1 MIARLLLWFL
11 LRFRLLR
18 LTIVIH
24 VAAMA
29 IFPVAHICTPDD

>member
-1 MIARLLLWFL
+1 
-11 LRFRLLR
+11 LLR